1 MIIQELNEIVM
12 VMITRITQTMRYI
25 KSGMKNLR
33 RKNKGIILVF
43 IFILLTIYFLCCT
56 PIYVRMK
63 SLGFPKYH
71 FPEMWDSLDTFIFNN
86 KYISSFSRYI
96 EYKIPEWT
104 MPVAVIV
111 NGINMFFG
119 FKDYKKKW
127 WYYIILLI
135 SILISVMLIDCWH
148 ILYTMP

>member
-1 MIIQELNEIVM
+1 M
-12 VMITRITQTMRYI
+12 VKKRNI
-25 KSGMKNLR
+25 
-33 RKNKGIILVF
+33 VF
-43 IFILLTIYFLCCT
+43 ILMFFLYIVFLLLCLPT
-56 PIYVRMK
+56 YLQSKM
-63 SLGFPKYH
+63 LGFHNELLFNLWKKIYLFIRH
-71 FPEMWDSLDTFIFNN
+71 NSITDTFYC
-86 KYISSFSRYI
+86 KLRH
-96 EYKIPEWT
+96 KIPEWT

-119 FKDYKKKW
+119 FREYKKKW